1 MMAVTA
7 CSGSFAPVP
16 ASGPEPEPAPEPEPE
31 PEPEPAVEE
40 PGSCMDHTRSWGGM
54 VAALA
59 GCGVPLT
66 MGPPHTRTQPKRSR
80 ATTTLAAAAHSSCT
94 ATDDS
99 WASTT
104 HSNRPLCMSQQWS
117 CRTDSANRRS
127 VDSSTHSADAT
138 PATLSM
144 DRCSATRYGGGGGPW
159 CACGGDGR
167 NDHTF
172 TVQDVSLV
180 ATSALPKCNAAA
192 HTVPSAG
199 ASSSKSTTCV
209 RSGRRYTLRHP
220 VLWFSTA
227 TIISSSSTYHRAT
240 KP

>member
-1 MMAVTA
+1 
-7 CSGSFAPVP
+7 
-16 ASGPEPEPAPEPEPE
+16 
-31 PEPEPAVEE
+31 
-40 PGSCMDHTRSWGGM
+40 M

-104 HSNRPLCMSQQWS
+104 HSSRPLCMSQQWS

-144 DRCSATRYGGGGGPW
+144 DRCSATRYGGGGGKGMFGKSNYGNKGAGPV
-159 CACGGDGR
+159 CYNCHGVGHLARDCPLLFGGKG
-167 NDHTF
+167 F
-172 TVQDVSLV
+172 G
-180 ATSALPKCNAAA
+180 KFGFGGKGYGKGYFAA
-192 HTVPSAG
+192 G
-199 ASSSKSTTCV
+199 FY
-209 RSGRRYTLRHP
+209 GY
-220 VLWFSTA
+220 
-227 TIISSSSTYHRAT
+227 
-240 KP
+240 